1 MKKTLKK
8 TGVAI
13 LTMAMLLSMGAM
25 TAITASAAGES
36 ITVSE
41 STGLKAG
48 DAVCVYKVATKTDS
62 GWEWET
68 PYKKVTGISWAQI
81 GTFADYSDKAM
92 KLAVMLANVENDTF
106 VKGVVG
112 TPISVSGAGYYLVK
126 AAPQDA
132 GFVAQPML
140 IEIKDGETTTISHIK
155 TSQIS
160 LTKVITKVNDSADK
174 VATGGKSAEAAAG
187 ETIHYRIVAEIPSYS
202 PDATAIQ
209 DFVLTD
215 KSDATLTSKKAN
227 TFKVVIGTAADTAV
241 DAAGVI
247 DASAVLDRK
256 DGQNF
261 TVTLPG
267 MDPDTKD
274 YAYDVQD
281 NGGKYLIVEFD
292 AELGD
297 DPTISKGKGAGTTV
311 DDAKRAD
318 ANKND
323 VTLTYGNNYST
334 GGGSDTNGDG
344 TVDDKDKQPELK
356 DFADVYTSLLRVNK
370 TFDNKKPTKGVSAK
384 FALYANKEC
393 TAVVREAAET
403 DSDGIVSF
411 KGLSSGT
418 YFLAETEV
426 HSSYK
431 KLAEPVKIKIDVDAA
446 KAVYTPVTNVTP
458 IDEDNDGKA
467 DGFETGIN
475 NPLLETL
482 PATGGIGTY
491 LFTIGGVSIVLLA
504 GVLFVIYMKKRET
517 EE

>member
-1 MKKTLKK
+1 MKKMLKK

-140 IEIKDGETTTISHIK
+140 IEIKDGETPTISHIK

-215 KSDATLTSKKAN
+215 KSDATLTSTEAN

-267 MDPDTKD
+267 MDPDTTD

-292 AELGD
+292 AVLGD
-297 DPTISKGKGAGTTV
+297 DPTISQGKGAGTTV

-334 GGGSDTNGDG
+334 GGGSDTDGDG
-344 TVDDKDKQPELK
+344 DVDKDDEQPELK
-356 DFADVYTSLLRVNK
+356 DFADVYTSLLKINK
-370 TFDNKKPTKGVSAK
+370 TLNGTAAK
-384 FALYANKEC
+384 AGDAGFALYADKGC
-393 TAVVREAAET
+393 TKVVRDEVKT
-403 DSDGIVSF
+403 DANGIVAF
-411 KGLSSGT
+411 KGLASGT
-418 YFLAETEV
+418 YYLEETTTPDG
-426 HSSYK
+426 YK
-431 KLAEPVKIKIDVDAA
+431 TAAVATVVLDVDAT
-446 KAVYTPVTNVTP
+446 KSVYVAPSGFTA
-458 IDEDNDGKA
+458 INDG
-467 DGFETGIN
+467 GFETTID
-475 NPLLETL
+475 NPSLEKL

-491 LFTIGGVSIVLLA
+491 LFTIGGASIVVLA

>member
-1 MKKTLKK
+1 MKKMLKK

-48 DAVCVYKVATKTDS
+48 DPVNVYKVATKS
-62 GWEWET
+62 AEGWKWDADAYET
-68 PYKKVTGISWAQI
+68 AVGADFATISA
-81 GTFADYSDKAM
+81 YSNNSSEIKAVAE
-92 KLAVMLANVENDTF
+92 KLARAVAGEPT
-106 VKGVVG
+106 KTGVVG
-112 TPISVSGAGYYLVK
+112 TAINVAEGYYLVT
-126 AAPQDA
+126 AAPSDA
-132 GFVAQPML
+132 GLVAQPML
-140 IEIKDGETTTISHIK
+140 IEVKAGGAQKIKNVKVSP
-155 TSQIS
+155 IS
-160 LTKVITKVNDSADK
+160 LTKIITKVEGKATQ

-215 KSDATLTSKKAN
+215 KSDATLTSKEAN

-267 MDPDTKD
+267 MDPDTTD

-292 AELGD
+292 AVLGD
-297 DPTISKGKGAGTTV
+297 DPTISQGKGAGTTV

-334 GGGSDTNGDG
+334 GGGSDTDGDG
-344 TVDDKDKQPELK
+344 DVDKDDEQPELK
-356 DFADVYTSLLRVNK
+356 DFADVYTSLLNINK
-370 TFDNKKPTKGVSAK
+370 TLDGTAAK
-384 FALYANKEC
+384 AGDAGFALYADKDC
-393 TAVVREAAET
+393 TTVVRDEVKT
-403 DSDGIVSF
+403 DANGIVSF
-411 KGLSSGT
+411 VGLASGT
-418 YFLAETEV
+418 YYLKETTTPV
-426 HSSYK
+426 GYK
-431 KLAEPVKIKIDVDAA
+431 TAAVATVKLDVDDA
-446 KAVYTPVTNVTP
+446 KAVYVAPTNFTEIV
-458 IDEDNDGKA
+458 NG
-467 DGFETGIN
+467 GFETTID
-475 NPLLETL
+475 NPPLETL

>member
-81 GTFADYSDKAM
+81 GTFEDYSDKAM

-140 IEIKDGETTTISHIK
+140 IEIKDGETPTISYIK

-267 MDPDTKD
+267 MDPDTTD

-292 AELGD
+292 AVLGD
-297 DPTISKGKGAGTTV
+297 DPTISQGKGAGTTV

-334 GGGSDTNGDG
+334 GGGSDTDGDG
-344 TVDDKDKQPELK
+344 DVDKDDEQPELK
-356 DFADVYTSLLRVNK
+356 DFADVYTSLLNINK
-370 TFDNKKPTKGVSAK
+370 TLNGTAAKKGDAG
-384 FALYANKEC
+384 FALYADKGC
-393 TAVVREAAET
+393 TKVVRDEVKT
-403 DSDGIVSF
+403 DANGIVAF
-411 KGLSSGT
+411 KGLASGT
-418 YFLAETEV
+418 YYLKEKTTPGG
-426 HSSYK
+426 YK
-431 KLAEPVKIKIDVDAA
+431 TAAVATVKLDVDDA
-446 KAVYTPVTNVTP
+446 KAVYVAPAGFTA
-458 IDEDNDGKA
+458 IADG
-467 DGFETGIN
+467 GFETTID
-475 NPLLETL
+475 NPSLETL

>member
-1 MKKTLKK
+1 MKKMLKK

-48 DAVCVYKVATKTDS
+48 DTVCVYKVATKTDS
-62 GWEWET
+62 GWEWEA
-68 PYKKVTGISWAQI
+68 PYKTVTGTSWAQI
-81 GTFADYSDKAM
+81 GTFEDYSDKAM

-106 VKGVVG
+106 VKGAVG

-126 AAPQDA
+126 AAPSDA

-140 IEIKDGETTTISHIK
+140 IEIQDGETPTISHTK

-160 LTKVITKVNDSADK
+160 LTKVIERVSGETSK
-174 VATGGKSAEAAAG
+174 VATGGKSAEAAVG
-187 ETIHYRIVAEIPSYS
+187 EVVHYVIQAEIPSYS
-202 PDATAIQ
+202 PDATTIQ

-215 KSDATLTSKKAN
+215 VCDDTLTIDATSFAVRIEGITDNTVIPIDSADAVSDVADHTFKASLKGTNVTGADPDASVKAN
-227 TFKVVIGTAADTAV
+227 GGRMFVVEYN
-241 DAAGVI
+241 
-247 DASAVLDRK
+247 AVL
-256 DGQNF
+256 GEN
-261 TVTLPG
+261 
-267 MDPDTKD
+267 
-274 YAYDVQD
+274 
-281 NGGKYLIVEFD
+281 
-292 AELGD
+292 
-297 DPTISKGKGAGTTV
+297 PTISKGLGAGTSIN
-311 DDAKRAD
+311 DEKRAD

-356 DFADVYTSLLRVNK
+356 DFADVYTSLLKINK
-370 TFDNKKPTKGVSAK
+370 TLNGTAAK
-384 FALYANKEC
+384 ANDAGFTLYSDAEC
-393 TAVVREAAET
+393 TKVVRDEVKT
-403 DSDGIVSF
+403 DANGIVAF
-411 KGLSSGT
+411 KGLASGT
-418 YFLAETEV
+418 YYLKETTTPDG
-426 HSSYK
+426 YK
-431 KLAEPVKIKIDVDAA
+431 TAAVATVVLDVDAT
-446 KAVYTPVTNVTP
+446 KSVYVAPSGFTA
-458 IDEDNDGKA
+458 INDG
-467 DGFETGIN
+467 GFETTID
-475 NPLLETL
+475 NPSLEKL

-491 LFTIGGVSIVLLA
+491 LFTIGGASIVVLA